1 MQEPLITI
9 SLSEYE
15 RLKGIEDKYKKKRQ
29 EEIDEIIVDAR
40 VRACE
45 VLKKE
50 MEEAIENYNFS
61 PFKRVCLGRW
71 CPDREIGKE

>member
-29 EEIDEIIVDAR
+29 EEIDEIIADAR

-45 VLKKE
+45 VFKKQ
-50 MEEAIENYNFS
+50 MEEAIENCNIS
-61 PFKRVCLGRW
+61 PFRNYSNRYLK
-71 CPDREIGKE
+71 